1 LISFVTVSFSR
12 QRYWP
17 RCDLT
22 PYYLDKDDRIE
33 VGYVAAS
40 PSLNATFF
48 VPAQNNP
55 DEPGA
60 TPGPDT
66 PPPFNQGGFTG

>member
-1 LISFVTVSFSR
+1 M
-12 QRYWP
+12 
-17 RCDLT
+17 
-22 PYYLDKDDRIE
+22 
-33 VGYVAAS
+33 AAS

-48 VPAQNNP
+48 VPTQNNPDEPVVTPGPNNP